1 MGLDLAPQEGRS
13 NAGALLERRV
23 EVSADQKAGGQGAN
37 IVETAENSRDELAWK
52 IEYPWLA
59 WHVRNGRS
67 VLFPSTLSVGRG
79 LGRYGAHIVPV
90 AATQ

>member
-1 MGLDLAPQEGRS
+1 MGLDLAPQHGRS
-13 NAGALLERRV
+13 NAGALLERPA
-23 EVSADQKAGGQGAN
+23 EVSADQKAGRQGAN

-52 IEYPWLA
+52 IEYPR
-59 WHVRNGRS
+59 HVRNGRS

-79 LGRYGAHIVPV
+79 LGRYGAHTVPV